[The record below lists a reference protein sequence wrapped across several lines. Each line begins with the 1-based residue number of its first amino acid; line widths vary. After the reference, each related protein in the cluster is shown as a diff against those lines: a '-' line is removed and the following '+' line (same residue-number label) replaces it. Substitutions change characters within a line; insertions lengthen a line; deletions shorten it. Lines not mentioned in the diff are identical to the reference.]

1 MAKDL
6 EIITKEEIEEM
17 EQDNERNLILLR
29 NSLGRDFSS
38 SRKTEITLAIS
49 NRMNLM
55 ELYSQYKD
63 FLQMRGYLEKIREK
77 YLGPISE
84 ENMDK
89 AFSFLEEEMNSIRKN
104 INGYLI

>member
-1 MAKDL
+1 MVKDL
-6 EIITKEEIEEM
+6 GTITKEEIEEM

-29 NSLGRDFSS
+29 NRLGKQSS
-38 SRKTEITLAIS
+38 PSKKTKTILKIS